1 MVDNNKLP
9 PRARAKIFALADQ
22 EASALTVLTA
32 NQRQI
37 AEIAKAHDI
46 ASDDKTKMEYRDES
60 NRRQA
65 VQETHRERHHALA
78 DLNGRIRRFLD
89 TLPAQTVLEAVKPI
103 KIKLKP
109 GETHSQ
115 LVHELRVTIV
125 QLIGERSQV
134 ERAGLPTDEIRAQV
148 KAWITR
154 RSIEARPAIT
164 ASHDKFAVNFTYM
177 DPESFT
183 PALDP
188 LALMAWLDPEL
199 LEDKL
204 NELVDMMPKP
214 KFVMTP
220 QEKSK
225 RLKEIRAELDE
236 AERYEVALIDDA
248 QDNGVMIEH
257 RPNVDIPALLA
268 VAVMKKGQKAA

>member
-1 MVDNNKLP
+1 
-9 PRARAKIFALADQ
+9 
-22 EASALTVLTA
+22 
-32 NQRQI
+32 
-37 AEIAKAHDI
+37 
-46 ASDDKTKMEYRDES
+46 
-60 NRRQA
+60 
-65 VQETHRERHHALA
+65 
-78 DLNGRIRRFLD
+78 
-89 TLPAQTVLEAVKPI
+89 
-103 KIKLKP
+103 
-109 GETHSQ
+109 
-115 LVHELRVTIV
+115 
-125 QLIGERSQV
+125 
-134 ERAGLPTDEIRAQV
+134 
-148 KAWITR
+148 
-154 RSIEARPAIT
+154 
-164 ASHDKFAVNFTYM
+164 
-177 DPESFT
+177 
-183 PALDP
+183 
-188 LALMAWLDPEL
+188 MAWLDPEL